1 LFHVTI
7 QETKMPNTAERVQ
20 QHRDRLRRAGLRPIQ
35 IWVPD
40 TRGAGFAAECRRQSL
55 AVAES
60 DRADVQLA
68 ELMESSLESVEG
80 WE

>member
-1 LFHVTI
+1 
-7 QETKMPNTAERVQ
+7 MPSIATRVQ

-40 TRGAGFAAECRRQSL
+40 TRSVSFLAECRKQSL
-55 AVAES
+55 LVAS
-60 DRADVQLA
+60 ADKDDT
-68 ELMESSLESVEG
+68 ELSEIMENALTDIEC

>member
-1 LFHVTI
+1 
-7 QETKMPNTAERVQ
+7 MANTAERVQ

-40 TRGAGFAAECRRQSL
+40 TRGAGFAAECHKQSL
-55 AVAES
+55 LVAES
-60 DRADVQLA
+60 DKANAQLA
-68 ELMESSLESVEG
+68 ELMEKALESVEG

>member
-1 LFHVTI
+1 
-7 QETKMPNTAERVQ
+7 MPNIATRVQ

-40 TRGAGFAAECRRQSL
+40 TRAAGFSAECKRQSL
-55 AVAES
+55 IVASS
-60 DRADVQLA
+60 DEGDI
-68 ELMESSLESVEG
+68 ELTELLENSLNDIKG

>member
-1 LFHVTI
+1 
-7 QETKMPNTAERVQ
+7 MPSIATRVK

-40 TRGAGFAAECRRQSL
+40 TRAEGFLAECRKQSL
-55 AVAES
+55 LVAS
-60 DRADVQLA
+60 ADKDDA
-68 ELMESSLESVEG
+68 ELMEIMENALTDIEG

>member
-1 LFHVTI
+1 
-7 QETKMPNTAERVQ
+7 MANTAERVQ

-40 TRGAGFAAECRRQSL
+40 NRGAGFAAECHKQSL
-55 AVAES
+55 LVAES
-60 DRADVQLA
+60 DKANAQLA
-68 ELMESSLESVEG
+68 ELMEKALESVEG